1 RAGARRPR
9 TDFPRR
15 AVLSSDPLLQAFDR
29 LAAARPEALLVAGL
43 RHRATVREVDRA
55 AAALAGRLAAERWHE
70 GTLVG
75 LAAANGPAFL
85 AGYLALRR
93 SRLAPVLLDA
103 TSPLAAHHTT
113 LAGLGAAG
121 LLAAAGGWELAA
133 AGWRLERLGPS
144 EPVAVA
150 PEVGAVKLTS
160 GSTGHPRGILVGT
173 EALLA
178 DDAQLTAVMG
188 LSAADRMVAAV
199 PLSHSYGFASL
210 ALPALVRGALLL
222 AAEETSPLAPV
233 RLAALGEATFLPTV
247 PAFLAAMA
255 RLAEPPPLPASL
267 RLVVSAGA
275 PLPGEV
281 SAAFRERCG
290 RAVHV
295 FYGASEGGGIAYDR
309 AGGAAERG
317 TVGEPV
323 PGVAIEMD
331 AESGRLAVRSPAVA
345 DGYLPDPSPEL
356 GRGRFLTGDLAA
368 WQEGEVALLGRAD
381 DLVIVKG
388 KKVNPREV
396 ERFLSDLP
404 GVREA
409 AVLGTPAPGGAGTI
423 LGAVV
428 AAPEGG
434 VDCAAVTGFCRGRLA
449 DHKVPRAVAVVAE
462 LPRTARGK
470 LDRPALLALLGAA
483 PAAP

>member
-1 RAGARRPR
+1 MP
-9 TDFPRR
+9 P
-15 AVLSSDPLLQAFDR
+15 SDPLLQAFDR
-29 LAAARPEALLVAGL
+29 LAAARPEAILVAGL
-43 RHRATVREVDRA
+43 DHRATVGEVEGA
-55 AAALAGRLAAERWHE
+55 AAALAGRLAAERW
-70 GTLVG
+70 GAGLLVG

-93 SRLAPVLLDA
+93 ARLAPVLLDA
-103 TSPLAAHHTT
+103 TAPLAAHHAT

-121 LLAAAGGWELAA
+121 LLAAAGGWELAPER
-133 AGWRLERLGPS
+133 WRLERLAPA
-144 EPVAVA
+144 EPGAVA
-150 PEVGAVKLTS
+150 PGTGALKLTS
-160 GSTGHPRGILVGT
+160 GSTGQPRGIVVGT

-222 AAEETSPLAPV
+222 AAEVPSPLAPV
-233 RLAALGEATFLPTV
+233 RLAAAGEATFLPTV

-290 RAVHV
+290 RTVHV
-295 FYGASEGGGIAYDR
+295 FYGASECGGIAYDR

-323 PGVAIEMD
+323 PGVAVELD
-331 AESGRLAVRSPAVA
+331 GESGRLEVRSAAVA
-345 DGYLPDPSPEL
+345 DSYLPDPAPEL
-356 GRGRFLTGDLAA
+356 GAGRFLTGDLAA
-368 WQEGEVALLGRAD
+368 WQQGEVALLGRAD

-396 ERFLSDLP
+396 ERLLAELP
-404 GVREA
+404 GVREV
-409 AVLGTPAPGGAGTI
+409 AVVGMPAPGGAGRA

-428 AAPEGG
+428 AAAEGG
-434 VDCAAVTGFCRGRLA
+434 LDYAAVTGFCRGRLA
-449 DHKVPRAVAVVAE
+449 DHKVPRAVALVAE
-462 LPRTARGK
+462 LPRTPRGK
-470 LDRPALLALLGAA
+470 LDRSALLALLGAA
-483 PAAP
+483 APAP